1 MHTRFEF
8 AALAVALCAAPLAG
22 QMIPRVP
29 DSPVIILDPTTI
41 PGSGTV
47 LSQRGTSRVPPG
59 HLPPRGMC
67 RVWID
72 GVPPG
77 QQPPVTDCATAQRNR
92 VANSRVIYGSRES
105 FPGRGRGK
113 FDQRSNVDC
122 TFRDAVVV
130 SGRVIDVCRDA
141 NGRVID
147 RRDRDARQNRD
158 VYGRVIDGRGVWR
171 QDDQGDD
178 DDDDRFDRSSRAFES
193 DKVKHG
199 KSKKHG
205 KHGKHG
211 DD

>member
-8 AALAVALCAAPLAG
+8 AALAVALFAAPLAG
-22 QMIPRVP
+22 QIIPRVP

-41 PGSGTV
+41 PGSGTIQ
-47 LSQRGTSRVPPG
+47 SQRGTSRVPPG

-92 VANSRVIYGSRES
+92 VANSRVIHGSQES

-113 FDQRSNVDC
+113 FDRSSNVDC

-147 RRDRDARQNRD
+147 RRDRDARPNRD
-158 VYGRVIDGRGVWR
+158 VYGRVIDSRGVWR

-178 DDDDRFDRSSRAFES
+178 DDDRFDRSDRRSFENY
-193 DKVKHG
+193 KAKRG
-199 KSKKHG
+199 KWG

-211 DD
+211 D